1 MMDKELLAERV
12 EEVLRQA
19 GFSTSDRCYLRPRSF
34 DLAARK
40 GDQFLFLKILSNIDG
55 LNEQTALEVRRL
67 AKHLLASPILVGEKT
82 RDQYL
87 ERGAVYFRYGIPT
100 LSLFTLADCLL
111 DEALPLVYA
120 AHGGL
125 YVRIDGTRMRQL
137 RLARGI
143 SLGALAS
150 ELGVSRRTISKYE
163 VEDMDTSV
171 DVALKLEEIFEQEL
185 IQPVDPF
192 HHGTVEEEKGPVT
205 DTVLRLLLEIGFDVV
220 PTGQAPFNAIT
231 RLGDLVV
238 LTGVSKFSQSMLKKA
253 RLMSSLSSVARTK
266 SVVIVDGETKLECIE
281 ETALIEKRELETI
294 DQTREFEDLVLGED
308 RINES
313 DENRP
318 VIKDGAS

>member
-40 GDQFLFLKILSNIDG
+40 GDQFLLLKILSNIDG

-67 AKHLLASPILVGEKT
+67 AKHLFASPLLVGEKT

-125 YVRIDGTRMRQL
+125 YVRIDGSKMRQL
-137 RLARGI
+137 RLERGI

-171 DVALKLEEIFEQEL
+171 DVALKLEEIFMQEL

-192 HHGTVEEEKGPVT
+192 QPKNVEEDQGHVT
-205 DTVLRLLLEIGFDVV
+205 DKILLLLLEIGFEVV
-220 PTGQAPFNAIT
+220 PTSQAPFNAIT
-231 RLGDLVV
+231 RDEDLVT

-253 RLMSSLSSVARTK
+253 RLMSSLSAVARTK

-281 ETALIEKRELETI
+281 ETAIIEKRELETI
-294 DQTREFEDLVLGED
+294 DEPYEFNDLVLEKQ
-308 RINES
+308 N
-313 DENRP
+313 
-318 VIKDGAS
+318 K

>member
-1 MMDKELLAERV
+1 MDKELLAAHV
-12 EEVLRQA
+12 EEVLREA

-34 DLAARK
+34 DLAARRD
-40 GDQFLFLKILSNIDG
+40 DQFLFLKILSNIDG
-55 LNEQTALEVRRL
+55 LNERTALEIRRL

-111 DEALPLVYA
+111 EGALPLVYA

-125 YVRIDGTRMRQL
+125 YVRIDGDRMRQI

-143 SLGALAS
+143 SLGALAT

-171 DVALKLEEIFEQEL
+171 DVALKLEEIFNEEL
-185 IQPVDPF
+185 IEPVDPF
-192 HHGTVEEEKGPVT
+192 QTEAVAEVKGPVT
-205 DTVLRLLLEIGFDVV
+205 DNILRLLLEIGFEVV
-220 PTGQAPFNAIT
+220 PTAQAPFNAIT
-231 RLGDLVV
+231 REGKLVV
-238 LTGVSKFSQSMLKKA
+238 LTGVGKFSQSIVKKA

-281 ETALIEKRELETI
+281 ETVLIEKRELEDI
-294 DQTREFEDLVLGED
+294 DETRDFEDLVAEKK
-308 RINES
+308 S
-313 DENRP
+313 
-318 VIKDGAS
+318 K

>member
-40 GDQFLFLKILSNIDG
+40 GNQFLFLKILSNIDG

-137 RLARGI
+137 RLERGI

-192 HHGTVEEEKGPVT
+192 HHGTVEEDKGPVT
-205 DTVLRLLLEIGFDVV
+205 DTILRLLLEIGFDVV

-253 RLMSSLSSVARTK
+253 RLMSSLSAVARTK

-294 DQTREFEDLVLGED
+294 DQTRDFEDLVMEKQ
-308 RINES
+308 N
-313 DENRP
+313 
-318 VIKDGAS
+318 K

>member
-1 MMDKELLAERV
+1 MDKELLAAHV
-12 EEVLRQA
+12 EEVLREA

-34 DLAARK
+34 DLAARRD
-40 GDQFLFLKILSNIDG
+40 DQFLFLKILSNIDG
-55 LNEQTALEVRRL
+55 LNERTALEIRRL

-111 DEALPLVYA
+111 EGALPLVYA

-125 YVRIDGTRMRQL
+125 YVRIDGDRMRQI

-143 SLGALAS
+143 SLGALAT

-171 DVALKLEEIFEQEL
+171 DVALKLEEIFNEEL
-185 IQPVDPF
+185 IEPVDPF
-192 HHGTVEEEKGPVT
+192 QTEAVAEVKGPVT
-205 DTVLRLLLEIGFDVV
+205 DNILRLLLEIGFEVV
-220 PTGQAPFNAIT
+220 PTAQAPFNAIT
-231 RLGDLVV
+231 REGKLVV
-238 LTGVSKFSQSMLKKA
+238 LTGVGKFSQSIVKKA

-266 SVVIVDGETKLECIE
+266 SVVIVDGETKLECVE
-281 ETALIEKRELETI
+281 ETVLIEKRELEDI
-294 DQTREFEDLVLGED
+294 DETRDFEDLVAEKK
-308 RINES
+308 S
-313 DENRP
+313 
-318 VIKDGAS
+318 K

>member
-40 GDQFLFLKILSNIDG
+40 GNQFLFLKILSNIDG

-67 AKHLLASPILVGEKT
+67 AKHLLGSPILVGEKT

-192 HHGTVEEEKGPVT
+192 HHETVEEDKGPVT
-205 DTVLRLLLEIGFDVV
+205 DTILRLLLEIGFDVV

-253 RLMSSLSSVARTK
+253 RLMSSLSAVARTK

-281 ETALIEKRELETI
+281 ETVLIEKRELETI
-294 DQTREFEDLVLGED
+294 DQTRDFEDLVSEKQ
-308 RINES
+308 N
-313 DENRP
+313 
-318 VIKDGAS
+318 K

>member
-40 GDQFLFLKILSNIDG
+40 GNQFLFLKILSNIDG

-137 RLARGI
+137 RLERGI

-192 HHGTVEEEKGPVT
+192 HHGTVEEDKGPVT
-205 DTVLRLLLEIGFDVV
+205 DTILRLLLEIGFDVV

-253 RLMSSLSSVARTK
+253 RLMSSLSAVARTK

-281 ETALIEKRELETI
+281 ETALIEKRELESI
-294 DQTREFEDLVLGED
+294 DQTRDFEDLVLEKQ
-308 RINES
+308 N
-313 DENRP
+313 
-318 VIKDGAS
+318 K

>member
-40 GDQFLFLKILSNIDG
+40 GNQFLFLKILSNIDG

-137 RLARGI
+137 RLERGI

-192 HHGTVEEEKGPVT
+192 HHETVEEDKGPVT
-205 DTVLRLLLEIGFDVV
+205 DTILRLRLEIGFDVV

-253 RLMSSLSSVARTK
+253 RLMSSLSAVARTK

-294 DQTREFEDLVLGED
+294 DQTRDFEDLVLEKQ
-308 RINES
+308 N
-313 DENRP
+313 
-318 VIKDGAS
+318 K

>member
-19 GFSTSDRCYLRPRSF
+19 GFTTSDRCYLRPRSF

-40 GDQFLFLKILSNIDG
+40 GNQFLFLKILSNIDG

-137 RLARGI
+137 RLERGI

-192 HHGTVEEEKGPVT
+192 HHETVEEDKGPVT
-205 DTVLRLLLEIGFDVV
+205 DTILRLLLEIGFDVV

-253 RLMSSLSSVARTK
+253 RLMSSLSAVARTK

-294 DQTREFEDLVLGED
+294 DQTRDFEDLVMEKQ
-308 RINES
+308 N
-313 DENRP
+313 
-318 VIKDGAS
+318 K

>member
-1 MMDKELLAERV
+1 MDKELLAAHV
-12 EEVLRQA
+12 EEVLREA

-34 DLAARK
+34 DLAARRD
-40 GDQFLFLKILSNIDG
+40 DQFLFLKILSNIDG
-55 LNEQTALEVRRL
+55 LNERTALEIRRL

-111 DEALPLVYA
+111 EGALPLVYA

-125 YVRIDGTRMRQL
+125 YVRIDGDRMRQI

-143 SLGALAS
+143 SLGALAT

-171 DVALKLEEIFEQEL
+171 DVALKLEEIFNEEL
-185 IQPVDPF
+185 IEPVDPF
-192 HHGTVEEEKGPVT
+192 QTEAVAEEKGPVT
-205 DTVLRLLLEIGFDVV
+205 DNILRLLLEIGFEVV
-220 PTGQAPFNAIT
+220 PTAQAPFNAIT
-231 RLGDLVV
+231 REGKLVV
-238 LTGVSKFSQSMLKKA
+238 LTGVGKFSQSIIKKA

-281 ETALIEKRELETI
+281 ETVLIEKKELEDI
-294 DQTREFEDLVLGED
+294 DETRDFEDLVAEKK
-308 RINES
+308 S
-313 DENRP
+313 
-318 VIKDGAS
+318 K

>member
-1 MMDKELLAERV
+1 MMDKELLAAHV
-12 EEVLRQA
+12 EEVLREA

-34 DLAARK
+34 DLAARRD
-40 GDQFLFLKILSNIDG
+40 DQFLFLKILSNIDG
-55 LNEQTALEVRRL
+55 LNERTALEIRRL

-111 DEALPLVYA
+111 EGALPLVYA

-125 YVRIDGTRMRQL
+125 YVRIDGDRMRQI

-143 SLGALAS
+143 SLGALAT

-171 DVALKLEEIFEQEL
+171 DVALKLEEIFNEEL
-185 IQPVDPF
+185 IEPVDPF
-192 HHGTVEEEKGPVT
+192 QTEAVAEEKGPVT
-205 DTVLRLLLEIGFDVV
+205 DNILRLLLEIGFEVV
-220 PTGQAPFNAIT
+220 PTAQAPFNAIT
-231 RLGDLVV
+231 REGKLVV
-238 LTGVSKFSQSMLKKA
+238 LTGVGKFSQSIVKKA

-281 ETALIEKRELETI
+281 ETVLIEKRELEDI
-294 DQTREFEDLVLGED
+294 DETRDFEDLVAEKQ
-308 RINES
+308 S
-313 DENRP
+313 
-318 VIKDGAS
+318 K

>member
-40 GDQFLFLKILSNIDG
+40 GDQFLLLKILSNIDG

-67 AKHLLASPILVGEKT
+67 AKHLFASPLLVGEKT

-125 YVRIDGTRMRQL
+125 YVRIDGTKMRQL
-137 RLARGI
+137 RLERGI

-171 DVALKLEEIFEQEL
+171 DVALKLEEIFMQEL

-192 HHGTVEEEKGPVT
+192 HPKNVEDSQGHVT
-205 DTVLRLLLEIGFDVV
+205 DKILLLLLEIGFEVV
-220 PTGQAPFNAIT
+220 PTSQAPFNAIT
-231 RLGDLVV
+231 RDEGLVT

-253 RLMSSLSSVARTK
+253 RLMSSLSAVARTK

-281 ETALIEKRELETI
+281 ETAIIEKRELETI
-294 DQTREFEDLVLGED
+294 DEPCEFNDLVLEKQ
-308 RINES
+308 N
-313 DENRP
+313 
-318 VIKDGAS
+318 K

>member
-40 GDQFLFLKILSNIDG
+40 GDLFLLIKILSNIDG
-55 LNEQTALEVRRL
+55 LNEQTATEVRRL
-67 AKHLLASPILVGEKT
+67 AKHLLPAPILVGEKT

-100 LSLFTLADCLL
+100 LNLNTLADCLL
-111 DEALPLVYA
+111 DDALPLVYA

-125 YVRIDGTRMRQL
+125 YVRIDGTRMREL

-163 VEDMDTSV
+163 VEDMDTTV
-171 DVALKLEEIFEQEL
+171 DVAIKLEEIFEQEL

-192 HHGTVEEEKGPVT
+192 LLGNAVVDKGPVT
-205 DTVLRLLLEIGFDVV
+205 DNILLRLLEIGFEVV
-220 PTGQAPFNAIT
+220 PTAQAPFNAISRT
-231 RLGDLVV
+231 EGLVL
-238 LTGVSKFSQSMLKKA
+238 LTSVSKFSQSMLKKA
-253 RLMSSLSSVARTK
+253 RLMSSLSAVARTK

-281 ETALIEKRELETI
+281 DTALIEKRELEGI
-294 DQTREFEDLVLGED
+294 DATGEFEDLVAEKQ
-308 RINES
+308 N
-313 DENRP
+313 
-318 VIKDGAS
+318 K

>member
-55 LNEQTALEVRRL
+55 LNEQTAMEVRRL

-192 HHGTVEEEKGPVT
+192 HHETVEAEKGPVT

-220 PTGQAPFNAIT
+220 PTAQAPFNAIT

-294 DQTREFEDLVLGED
+294 DQTREFEDLVLEKQ
-308 RINES
+308 N
-313 DENRP
+313 
-318 VIKDGAS
+318 K

>member
-40 GDQFLFLKILSNIDG
+40 GNQFLFLKILSNIDG

-137 RLARGI
+137 RLERGI

-192 HHGTVEEEKGPVT
+192 HHGTVEEDKGPVT
-205 DTVLRLLLEIGFDVV
+205 DTILRLLLEIGFDVV

-253 RLMSSLSSVARTK
+253 RLMSSLSAIARTK

-294 DQTREFEDLVLGED
+294 DQTRDFEDLVLEKQ
-308 RINES
+308 N
-313 DENRP
+313 
-318 VIKDGAS
+318 K